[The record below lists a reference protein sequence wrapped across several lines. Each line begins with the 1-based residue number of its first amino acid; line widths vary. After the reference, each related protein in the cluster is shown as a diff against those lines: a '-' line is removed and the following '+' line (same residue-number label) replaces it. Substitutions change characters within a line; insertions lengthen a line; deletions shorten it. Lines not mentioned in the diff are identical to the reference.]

1 MKRFIVPC
9 AMAVLMAVPARAQQV
24 PDLQLTRSSG
34 GYFAIGGGAGRF
46 ALDCDAGCAGDDLN
60 SSAFGLVLGRQF
72 GARWRFELGGW
83 MQKNS
88 DMVADLTTLSAG
100 AAVYL
105 VGNLYVR
112 GAATYNRVSVED
124 TMATFEGTGGPG
136 FTVGAGYDL
145 FLGDRTAITPFVN
158 YVSASLSTI
167 DMSAPGGVTG
177 TTSGSVKA
185 LNVGVTIGRTPRRV
199 GVCVAPDGRR
209 VTRSDQQAFTRC
221 LAEVGDWLS
230 RQGRT
235 K

>member
-9 AMAVLMAVPARAQQV
+9 VAAAFMAVPVRAQQV
-24 PDLQLTRSSG
+24 PDLVLARSAG
-34 GYFAIGGGAGRF
+34 RYFAIGGGVGNF
-46 ALDCDAGCAGDDLN
+46 TLDCDAGCAGDPLS
-60 SSAFGLVLGRQF
+60 SSAFGLVFGRQF

-88 DMVADLTTLSAG
+88 DKVADLTTLSGG

-124 TMATFEGTGGPG
+124 TNATFEGSGGPG

-145 FLGDRTAITPFVN
+145 FIGDRTAITPFVN

-167 DMSAPGGVTG
+167 DISAPGGAAS
-177 TTSGSVKA
+177 TTSGSVNA
-185 LNVGVTIGRTPRRV
+185 LNFGVTIGRTPRDV

-209 VTRSDQQAFTRC
+209 VSRSDRAAFTAC
-221 LAEVGDWLS
+221 IAEVGLWLS
-230 RQGRT
+230 SQGRT